1 MAYNDP
7 NPGSLKRKRRRRPD
21 ATPLSARLQLADN
34 LGGNAAEISH
44 DLVKDL
50 KLINASSLEDYLYI
64 AVREW
69 TPPNAPTAIASRWI
83 ILPCRPSKQESNG
96 ARSLIRIPSR
106 SRYLQTLVNSLKL
119 NAASRTRGLPLVEVT
134 VTDVVPLELDTIYV
148 NIDSEALYKHDQVQ
162 KKYAGGFVT
171 KKRSAR
177 HLNVRSQDPQAN
189 GVVEPRSDEELKQ
202 LVRQSMSKSSL
213 IHAGDIFQL
222 ALPSHPVTHA
232 PPPSCTISTCDPV
245 SQGLV
250 TETTRVVIVTS
261 DKIPESRTKATQS
274 PTIPFPGENLS
285 EVEEDT
291 SNEAFYTAAEDGNAS
306 SAPAT
311 PGKKT
316 PSFDLSDTEDE
327 TDGNLSDDPEGM
339 ISLTSPALGSH
350 TSGMLSSMTAA
361 TPRPFAKHMNG
372 VHTPGSV
379 FSSMTTATLRGGHA
393 VRTKVLRTQGLFEK
407 IPDELLHPKPLG
419 HEDEEARVYVD
430 TTILAKL
437 GCFSGDWVE
446 ICKGTDPARTG
457 IASLGMSA
465 FLGRGE
471 EEPSDSRAVK
481 IFGLPEVLS
490 NKSAGQYKVQGRGR
504 SESFSSHLGISITPS
519 VYLSPIL
526 LTNLGDPE
534 FLRLTPM
541 RSPEE
546 SPMGRPPGK
555 MPPVSLPPAAKDAN
569 LIKVQSPAST
579 DKAIDSSVFSG
590 LVAYFEGKQRL
601 VKTGDLIAI
610 PIDEEVGRAVYDG
623 SSAEDGA
630 SNDILSFFG
639 PTAEHE
645 SSKVK
650 ASNKVVW
657 FQVGS
662 LGSHGNEDQEHVD
675 VWNGLVSM
683 VPSKTKMHQSG
694 TEQRK
699 VPPAMNST
707 WPYYEGMLSQPQ
719 PTENRASPLSRP
731 NLTPPSNLQR
741 RLRELI
747 STATSPRAVHL
758 GLPPMAILLH
768 STQRNIGKSYVAKQT
783 CLDLGM
789 HCFPLDAFDIL
800 TETASGGGDN
810 NTVGLFESRAERALQ
825 CGAEHTCILVQ
836 HIESLNSDRM
846 FTAIKEVLAD
856 SRVLVATT
864 TDLDKVPENLRG
876 LFTHELEMS
885 APDEAE
891 REAILQSI
899 LAQSAVS
906 VSPAADLAGVAIKTA
921 ALVAG
926 DLVDVVDR
934 AINAR
939 STRLEELAA
948 KASTSSPVTVRD
960 ILTAGGDASLLL
972 PSDFDTAVDL
982 ARKNFADS
990 IGAPKIPN
998 VQWSD
1003 VGGLANVK
1011 EAVIETIQLPLSR
1024 PELFAKGLKKRSGIL
1039 FYGPPGT
1046 GKTLL
1051 AKAIATEFS
1060 LNFFSVKG
1068 PELLNMYIGESE
1080 ANVRRVFQRA
1090 RDARPCVVFFDELDS
1105 VAPKR
1110 GNQGDSGGVMDRI
1123 VSQLLAELDGMSDGD
1138 EGGGAGVFVIG
1149 ATNRP
1154 DLLDQAL
1161 LRPGRF
1167 DKMLYLGISDT
1178 HDKQAKILGAL
1189 TRKFT
1194 LSPDVDLNKVASLLP
1209 FTYTGADLYAL
1220 CSDAMLKAVTRSARQ
1235 VDTKIAAINADRT
1248 SCIPPK
1254 PAITVA
1260 QFFDHHAQ
1268 PPDLAV
1274 EVSESDFA
1282 EAKSELVPSVS
1293 AEELGHY
1300 ERVRREFEGT
1310 PTTTKQPTT
1319 TAAPNAQPIRA
1330 PTQAEVEA
1338 WQAQRIEEMI
1348 RAGMSDGSLAK
1359 GGDKGKGKGKARA
1372 LAPPIASS
1380 DPRVNGSASPP
1391 VTSDSD
1397 RRTESRDSTLASDDD
1412 GDADSDFVIRTG
1424 QLNLGSNGANGASTN
1439 GADTGRVRER
1449 ESRFF
1454 SRDKGKGKDKEKRGK
1469 SRTMGLFSSKGK
1481 GREREKEK
1489 EEGEGKGKGRDTRE
1503 EERNGEKEKE
1513 GFGDAASDKGL
1524 YD

>member
-7 NPGSLKRKRRRRPD
+7 APGSLKRKRRRRPD
-21 ATPLSARLQLADN
+21 GAPLSARLQLADN
-34 LGGNAAEISH
+34 LGGNAAEVSH

-50 KLINASSLEDYLYI
+50 KLTKASSSEEYLYI

-69 TPPNAPTAIASRWI
+69 TPANAPKAIAPKWI
-83 ILPCRPSKQESNG
+83 ILPCRPASQELAESS
-96 ARSLIRIPSR
+96 SLIRIPTR
-106 SRYLQTLVNSLKL
+106 SRYLQALVTGLKL
-119 NAASRTRGLPLVEVT
+119 NPASRSRGPPTLEVT
-134 VTDVVPLELDTIYV
+134 VTDVVPLELDTVYV
-148 NIDSEALYKHDQVQ
+148 NIDSEALSKHDQVQ
-162 KKYAGGFVT
+162 KKYAGGFIT
-171 KKRSAR
+171 KKRSAK
-177 HLNVRSQDPQAN
+177 HLNVRGQDSQVN
-189 GVVEPRSDEELKQ
+189 GIVEPRSEEELKQ

-213 IHAGDIFQL
+213 IHAGDSFHL

-232 PPPSCTISTCDPV
+232 PPPSCTITTSDPV

-250 TETTRVVIVTS
+250 TDHTKVVIVTS
-261 DKIPESRTKATQS
+261 DRIPEPRVKASQS
-274 PTIPFPGENLS
+274 PTIPFPEDNLS

-291 SNEAFYTAAEDGNAS
+291 SNEAFFTAAEDGNAS
-306 SAPAT
+306 PAPAT
-311 PGKKT
+311 PGRKT
-316 PSFDLSDTEDE
+316 ASFDLSDTEDE

-339 ISLTSPALGSH
+339 ISLTSPALGSQ

-361 TPRPFAKHMNG
+361 TPRPFAKHLNG

-393 VRTKVLRTQGLFEK
+393 VRTKTLKTQGLFEK
-407 IPDELLHPKPLG
+407 IPDELLYPKPLG

-430 TTILAKL
+430 TTVLAKL
-437 GCFSGDWVE
+437 GCFSGDWAE

-457 IASLGMSA
+457 IASLGMSS
-465 FLGRGE
+465 FIGRGE
-471 EEPSDSRAVK
+471 DEHSDSRAVK

-490 NKSAGQYKVQGRGR
+490 NKSTGQYKVQGRGR
-504 SESFSSHLGISITPS
+504 SESFSSHLGISVTPT

-526 LTNLGDPE
+526 LTNMEDPD

-541 RSPEE
+541 RSQEE

-555 MPPVSLPPAAKDAN
+555 MPPTALPPAAKDAN
-569 LIKVQSPAST
+569 LIKIQSPAST

-630 SNDILSFFG
+630 ANDILSFFG
-639 PTAEHE
+639 PGIEGQ
-645 SSKVK
+645 SSSSK

-662 LGSHGNEDQEHVD
+662 LASHSNDDQEQPD

-699 VPPAMNST
+699 IPPAMNST
-707 WPYYEGMLSQPQ
+707 WAYYQGMLWPPQSQD
-719 PTENRASPLSRP
+719 NKASPLSRP

-741 RLRELI
+741 RMRELI

-768 STQRNIGKSYVAKQT
+768 STQRNIGKSYAAKQT

-789 HCFPLDAFDIL
+789 HCFPIDAFDIL
-800 TETASGGGDN
+800 TEAASGGGDN

-825 CGAEHTCILVQ
+825 CGAEHTCILIQ
-836 HIESLNSDRM
+836 HIESLSSDRM
-846 FTAIKEVLAD
+846 YTAIKDVVAD
-856 SRVLVATT
+856 SRVLIATT

-876 LFTHELEMS
+876 LFTHELEMT

-899 LAQSAVS
+899 LAQSTVAM
-906 VSPAADLAGVAIKTA
+906 SPAVDLAGVAIKTA

-934 AINAR
+934 AITTR
-939 STRLEELAA
+939 MTRLEELAA
-948 KASTSSPVTVRD
+948 KSSTPSAQVTVRD
-960 ILTAGGDASLLL
+960 ILTSGGDAPLLL

-1178 HDKQAKILGAL
+1178 HEKQAKILGAL

-1194 LSPDVDLNKVASLLP
+1194 LSPSIDLNRVASLLP

-1220 CSDAMLKAVTRSARQ
+1220 CSDAMLKAVTRSARN
-1235 VDTKIAAINADRT
+1235 VDTKIAALNSERT
-1248 SCIPPK
+1248 ASTPPK
-1254 PAITVA
+1254 PQITVA
-1260 QFFDHHAQ
+1260 QFFDHHAT
-1268 PPDLAV
+1268 PADLAV
-1274 EVSESDFA
+1274 EVTESDFA

-1300 ERVRREFEGT
+1300 ERVRREFEVSGNK
-1310 PTTTKQPTT
+1310 P
-1319 TAAPNAQPIRA
+1319 AAPTQPAPPVPAITNGPPGTNGRA
-1330 PTQAEVEA
+1330 PTQEEVEA
-1338 WQAQRIEEMI
+1338 WQARRIEEMI

-1359 GGDKGKGKGKARA
+1359 GGDKGKGKGRA
-1372 LAPPIASS
+1372 VAPPILA
-1380 DPRVNGSASPP
+1380 NGSPQLGSG
-1391 VTSDSD
+1391 SDDAD
-1397 RRTESRDSTLASDDD
+1397 RRTESRDSTVTSTDD
-1412 GDADSDFVIRTG
+1412 GEDYVVRTG
-1424 QLNLGSNGANGASTN
+1424 QLSISGTNGNGASEA
-1439 GADTGRVRER
+1439 GKVRER

-1454 SRDKGKGKDKEKRGK
+1454 GRDKKKDKRTR
-1469 SRTMGLFSSKGK
+1469 SRMGLFSSSKGK
-1481 GREREKEK
+1481 GKEK
-1489 EEGEGKGKGRDTRE
+1489 GEGEGEVNGEGKGKGKARGE
-1503 EERNGEKEKE
+1503 ETQQE
-1513 GFGDAASDKGL
+1513 GFGEAASDKGL

>member
-1 MAYNDP
+1 MAYTDP
-7 NPGSLKRKRRRRPD
+7 MPGSLKRKRRRRPD
-21 ATPLSARLQLADN
+21 VAPLSARLQLVDN
-34 LGGNAAEISH
+34 LSGDAAEVSR

-50 KLINASSLEDYLYI
+50 RLTNASSSDGPLYI
-64 AVREW
+64 AIKEW
-69 TPPNAPTAIASRWI
+69 TPANPPTAIAPKWTI
-83 ILPCRPSKQESNG
+83 IPCRSAKQEADNPHSLVRVST
-96 ARSLIRIPSR
+96 RSHLVQALINNLKLSPPPR
-106 SRYLQTLVNSLKL
+106 SRGPAPALEI
-119 NAASRTRGLPLVEVT
+119 R
-134 VTDVVPLELDTIYV
+134 VTDVVPLVLETIYV
-148 NIDSEALYKHDQVQ
+148 SIDSEALSKHDQVQ

-171 KKRSAR
+171 KKKSAKHLTVRAQDHAQVNGASETRS
-177 HLNVRSQDPQAN
+177 
-189 GVVEPRSDEELKQ
+189 EEELKQ
-202 LVRQSMSKSSL
+202 LVRQSISKSSVV
-213 IHAGDIFQL
+213 HAGEMYQL

-232 PPPSCTISTCDPV
+232 PPPPCTITACDPV
-245 SQGLV
+245 SQGLL
-250 TETTRVVIVTS
+250 TEATRVVIVTS
-261 DKIPESRTKATQS
+261 DKIPESRAKAAQS
-274 PTIPFPGENLS
+274 PTIPFPSEQLS

-311 PGKKT
+311 PGKKSA
-316 PSFDLSDTEDE
+316 SFDLSDTEDE

-339 ISLTSPALGSH
+339 ISLTSPALGSQ

-361 TPRPFAKHMNG
+361 TPRPFGKHMTG

-379 FSSMTTATLRGGHA
+379 FSSMTAATLRGGHA
-393 VRTKVLRTQGLFEK
+393 TRSKVLRTQGLLEK
-407 IPDELLHPKPLG
+407 IPDELLYPKPLS
-419 HEDEEARVYVD
+419 HEDEEARIYVD
-430 TTILAKL
+430 TTVLARL

-446 ICKGTDPARTG
+446 VSEADDPARTG
-457 IASLGMSA
+457 IASLGMSS
-465 FLGRGE
+465 FLNRDDE
-471 EEPSDSRAVK
+471 ESANFRAVK
-481 IFGLPEVLS
+481 VFGLPEMLS
-490 NKSAGQYKVQGRGR
+490 NKNAGQYKVQGRGR
-504 SESFSSHLGISITPS
+504 SESFSSHLGITVTPAA
-519 VYLSPIL
+519 YLSPIL
-526 LTNLGDPE
+526 LANLGDPT
-534 FLRLTPM
+534 FLRMTPM
-541 RSPEE
+541 RSSEE
-546 SPMGRPPGK
+546 PCMGRPAGK
-555 MPPVSLPPAAKDAN
+555 MPPASLPPAAKDAN
-569 LIKVQSPAST
+569 LLKIQSPVST
-579 DKAIDSSVFSG
+579 DKAIDSSVFNG

-610 PIDEEVGRAVYDG
+610 PVDEDVGRAIYDG

-639 PTAEHE
+639 PTKDVIGKG
-645 SSKVK
+645 ST
-650 ASNKVVW
+650 KVVW

-662 LGSHGNEDQEHVD
+662 VASHSNEDREQPD
-675 VWNGLVSM
+675 AWNGLVSM

-699 VPPAMNST
+699 IPQAIAST
-707 WPYYEGMLSQPQ
+707 WPYYEGMLSAAQTQ
-719 PTENRASPLSRP
+719 NTKSSPLSTTP
-731 NLTPPSNLQR
+731 SPPPSILQR

-747 STATSPRAVHL
+747 STATSPRAIHL

-768 STQRNIGKSYVAKQT
+768 STQRNIGKSHVAKQT

-800 TETASGGGDN
+800 TEAASGGGDN

-825 CGAEHTCILVQ
+825 CGAEHTCILIQ
-836 HIESLNSDRM
+836 HIEALSSDRM
-846 FTAIKEVLAD
+846 YTAIKDVISD
-856 SRVLVATT
+856 SRIIVATT

-891 REAILQSI
+891 RETILQSI
-899 LAQSAVS
+899 IASTSVS
-906 VSPAADLAGVAIKTA
+906 VSPAVDLAAIAVKTA

-926 DLVDVVDR
+926 DLMDVVDR
-934 AINAR
+934 AISAR
-939 STRLEELAA
+939 TTRLEELAS
-948 KASTSSPVTVRD
+948 KASSDSSAVTVRD
-960 ILTAGGDASLLL
+960 ITISGGDSALNLI

-1123 VSQLLAELDGMSDGD
+1123 VSQLLAELDGMSDGGGE

-1167 DKMLYLGISDT
+1167 DKMLYLGVSDT
-1178 HDKQAKILGAL
+1178 HEKQAKILEAL

-1194 LSPDVDLNKVASLLP
+1194 LSPTLSLPQIASSLP

-1220 CSDAMLKAVTRSARQ
+1220 CSDAMLKAVTRSARL
-1235 VDTKIAAINADRT
+1235 VDFKIASINADRAA
-1248 SCIPPK
+1248 SAK
-1254 PAITVA
+1254 QAITVA
-1260 QFFDHHAQ
+1260 QFFDHHATEA
-1268 PPDLAV
+1268 DLDV
-1274 EVSESDFA
+1274 LVTPEDFL
-1282 EAKSELVPSVS
+1282 EANSELVPSVS
-1293 AEELGHY
+1293 SEELGHY
-1300 ERVRREFEGT
+1300 ERVRREFEGGRKEDKDGQGQRQGPAQGQNRK
-1310 PTTTKQPTT
+1310 PTLEE
-1319 TAAPNAQPIRA
+1319 A
-1330 PTQAEVEA
+1330 EA
-1338 WQAQRIEEMI
+1338 WQARRIEEMI
-1348 RAGMSDGSLAK
+1348 RSGMGDGSLAK
-1359 GGDKGKGKGKARA
+1359 GGDGKGKGKGRMMAFGGSPALNGHGSPDPSEDGGRA
-1372 LAPPIASS
+1372 Q
-1380 DPRVNGSASPP
+1380 
-1391 VTSDSD
+1391 
-1397 RRTESRDSTLASDDD
+1397 SRDSTVTDETDE
-1412 GDADSDFVIRTG
+1412 GDFVIRTG
-1424 QLNLGSNGANGASTN
+1424 QMDLNGNGSGGTN
-1439 GADTGRVRER
+1439 GNGNGGGRVRER

-1454 SRDKGKGKDKEKRGK
+1454 GRDREKGKGKEKRAK
-1469 SRTMGLFSSKGK
+1469 SRTMGQLFGKGKGK
-1481 GREREKEK
+1481 GRE
-1489 EEGEGKGKGRDTRE
+1489 EEGETGERDGKRE
-1503 EERNGEKEKE
+1503 GE
-1513 GFGDAASDKGL
+1513 FGEAASDKGL